1 MWTKANEKKTAR
13 KRHARNFTSGHV
25 KVEEYHLFRTGIR
38 GRKRWLIWTGLAV
51 LLLIAMTNLVVSF
64 FQEFAVIIFE
74 YLVKLPF

>member
-51 LLLIAMTNLVVSF
+51 LLLIAMTNLVVSLF
-64 FQEFAVIIFE
+64 PGISSNYIE
-74 YLVKLPF
+74 YLVNIPF